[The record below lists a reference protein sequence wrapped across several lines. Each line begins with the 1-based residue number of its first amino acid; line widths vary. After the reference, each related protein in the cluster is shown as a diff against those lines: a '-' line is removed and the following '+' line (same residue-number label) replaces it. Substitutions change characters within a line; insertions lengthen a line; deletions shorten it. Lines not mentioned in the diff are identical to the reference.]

1 MTDIESKIQEYL
13 QQLENSPDSAEIH
26 ASLSSLYAQRQQ
38 WQEAIIAAQKAI
50 SLNPNFAGAYR
61 NLARILTK
69 LGKENAATECW
80 FKAYSLEPERANAA
94 EFCRLG
100 NLFLQQK
107 RFDRAFT
114 CFLQALKLESD
125 FAEAYGKLGV
135 ILTRQGNYNV
145 AIETYRKAIELSPR
159 HSDIQKQIFNEY
171 YRNLTANPKTTARD
185 FYELGK
191 LLRAQNFIT
200 EAIIAYQQS
209 IRLDPLLLLPH
220 SDLSYTTIPKNRLPD
235 LIEFYRKVVDK
246 NPNLSLAWSNLGDFL
261 SHAGKPEEAI
271 PCYQKSCYH
280 KTVASYPYLAAWGW
294 KKQEN
299 FAPDFVIVGATK
311 CGTTSL
317 YMYLQKHPQIIL
329 SRKKEINFFNF
340 NFSCGVDW
348 YLSQFPTIENYSFI
362 TGEASPNYLDHPKS
376 ARNMHELF
384 PQMKIIILLRNPIEK
399 AVSWHYHKLDQGIAR
414 NNNSLREEVEAE
426 MEVLSSWSEKKII
439 SSDYCYPNNLLGS
452 LYYYRLQ
459 SWFEHFPREQILILK
474 SENFYQNTPIV
485 MEEVYQFLGLEPHRA
500 AQYPICNSGNYTPID
515 PELRELLADYFQPYN
530 QKLEKFLGCKFNWS

>member
-13 QQLENSPDSAEIH
+13 QQLESNPESAEIH
-26 ASLSSLYAQRQQ
+26 ASLSSLYAQKQQ

-80 FKAYSLEPERANAA
+80 LKAYSLEPERANAA

-107 RFDRAFT
+107 KLDRAFT

-125 FAEAYGKLGV
+125 FTEAYRKLGV
-135 ILTRQGNYNV
+135 ILTRQGKYNDATEV
-145 AIETYRKAIELSPR
+145 YRKAIEFSPR
-159 HSDIQKQIFNEY
+159 HSDIQKQIFGEY
-171 YRNLTANPKTTARD
+171 LDNLVVNPKTTAKD
-185 FYELGK
+185 YYELGK
-191 LLRAQNFIT
+191 LLRSQNFIT

-220 SDLSYTTIPKNRLPD
+220 SDLSYTTIPKDRLPD
-235 LIEFYRKVVDK
+235 LVEFYRKVVDE

-261 SHAGKPEEAI
+261 SRAGKPEEAI

-280 KTVASYPYLAAWGW
+280 KTVANRPYLAAWMW
-294 KKQEN
+294 EKQRN
-299 FAPDFVIVGATK
+299 CAPNFVIAGATK

-317 YMYLQKHPQIIL
+317 YMYLEKHPQIIV

-340 NFSCGVDW
+340 NFSYGAAW
-348 YLSQFPTIENYSFI
+348 YLSQFPSIDDRNFI
-362 TGEASPNYLDHPKS
+362 TGEASPNYLDCPKS

-384 PQMKIIILLRNPIEK
+384 PEMKIIILLRNPIEK
-399 AVSWHYHKLDQGIAR
+399 AVSWHYHKLNQGIAL
-414 NNNSLREEVEAE
+414 NNNSLREEIEAE
-426 MEVLSSWSEKKII
+426 MEVLSSWSEEQLIR
-439 SSDYCYPNNLLGS
+439 SNYHYPNNLLGS

-459 SWFEHFPREQILILK
+459 SWFDRFSREQILILK
-474 SENFYQNTPIV
+474 SEDFYQNTPVV
-485 MEEVYQFLGLEPHRA
+485 MEEVYQFLGLEPHRTA
-500 AQYPICNSGNYTPID
+500 KYPICNSGNYTPID
-515 PELRELLADYFQPYN
+515 PELREVLADYFQPYN
-530 QKLEKFLGCKFNWS
+530 RKLEKFLGRKFNWS